1 MSMDTHLEGVQLAET
16 APAPAA
22 AGGPGAPQP
31 KMMLVQVP
39 QGVAAGQQMVITSPS
54 GGHQLTVIVP
64 QGVAPGDSFQVA
76 QPAPATSE
84 ECVLP
89 QPARPAPQPEA
100 AGADADGDDGQ
111 HLSVFEDEANQRYSQ
126 QAQPAP
132 QPMIMAQPVV
142 ATAVGTAAV
151 ETDPVRQRIAE
162 LEQLQAARIATP
174 AQRHRLPPPE
184 YGSCSSCL
192 MCL

>member
-1 MSMDTHLEGVQLAET
+1 MDTHVEGVQLEET

-22 AGGPGAPQP
+22 AGGPGAPLP

-39 QGVAAGQQMVITSPS
+39 QGVAAGQQMVITSPC

-111 HLSVFEDEANQRYSQ
+111 HLSVFEEEANQRYSQ

-132 QPMIMAQPVV
+132 QPMVMAQPVV
-142 ATAVGTAAV
+142 ATAV

-162 LEQLQAARIATP
+162 LEQLQAAHTVTP
-174 AQRHRLPPPE
+174 AQHHRLPPPE

>member
-1 MSMDTHLEGVQLAET
+1 MSMGTHLEGVQLAET

-89 QPARPAPQPEA
+89 QVNSGSTRGALQPK
-100 AGADADGDDGQ
+100 
-111 HLSVFEDEANQRYSQ
+111 N
-126 QAQPAP
+126 
-132 QPMIMAQPVV
+132 
-142 ATAVGTAAV
+142 
-151 ETDPVRQRIAE
+151 
-162 LEQLQAARIATP
+162 
-174 AQRHRLPPPE
+174 
-184 YGSCSSCL
+184 
-192 MCL
+192 